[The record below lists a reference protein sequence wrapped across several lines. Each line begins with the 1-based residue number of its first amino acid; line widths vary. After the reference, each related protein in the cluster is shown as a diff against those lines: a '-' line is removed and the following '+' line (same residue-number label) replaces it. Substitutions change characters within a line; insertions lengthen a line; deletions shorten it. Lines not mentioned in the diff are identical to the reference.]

1 MMLVFLTDTIET
13 MKLHVKFPNLFSAIS
28 VYIGTFIRIVINILL
43 ILICV
48 ALVFGVFKA
57 GYDLFTS
64 LGAPVEKLLPQ
75 LLVDTVFIVAL
86 VEISLLL
93 IAYLKEGYVHVR
105 YIVDTILII
114 MLNEFVVVWFDHPT
128 IERMLGLSAIVAVL
142 VLTRVLVIRVSP
154 SSPVSIDTTP

>member
-1 MMLVFLTDTIET
+1 MR
-13 MKLHVKFPNLFSAIS
+13 LHVKFPKLFSAIS
-28 VYIGTFIRIVINILL
+28 VYIGTFIRIIINALL

-86 VEISLLL
+86 IEISLLL

-128 IERMLGLSAIVAVL
+128 VEKMLGLSAIAATLLLARITVV
-142 VLTRVLVIRVSP
+142 RFSP
-154 SSPVSIDTTP
+154 AATTPTDK

>member
-1 MMLVFLTDTIET
+1 MLMYSTDIMER
-13 MKLHVKFPNLFSAIS
+13 MRLHVKFPKLFSAIS
-28 VYIGTFIRIVINILL
+28 IYIGTFIRLIINILL
-43 ILICV
+43 ILICF

-57 GYDLFTS
+57 GYDLFTNI
-64 LGAPVEKLLPQ
+64 GTPVDKLLPQ

-93 IAYLKEGYVHVR
+93 ISYLKEGYVHVR

-128 IERMLGLSAIVAVL
+128 LEKMIGLSIIVAVL
-142 VLTRVLVIRVSP
+142 VLARISVIRFSP
-154 SSPVSIDTTP
+154 SVAPAIDKLS

>member
-1 MMLVFLTDTIET
+1 MR
-13 MKLHVKFPNLFSAIS
+13 LHVKFPKLFSAIS
-28 VYIGTFIRIVINILL
+28 VYIGTFIRIIINVLL
-43 ILICV
+43 VLICI

-57 GYDLFTS
+57 GYDLFTNI
-64 LGAPVEKLLPQ
+64 GTPVDKLLPQ

-93 IAYLKEGYVHVR
+93 MAYLKEGYVHVR

-128 IERMLGLSAIVAVL
+128 LEKMIGLSIIVAVL
-142 VLTRVLVIRVSP
+142 ILARVSVIRFSP
-154 SSPVSIDTTP
+154 SSTTASTEKTIL

>member
-1 MMLVFLTDTIET
+1 MR
-13 MKLHVKFPNLFSAIS
+13 LHVKFPKLFSTIS
-28 VYIGTFIRIVINILL
+28 VYIGTFIRIIINALL
-43 ILICV
+43 ILICI
-48 ALVFGVFKA
+48 ALVFGVLKA
-57 GYDLFTS
+57 GYDLFTNI
-64 LGAPVEKLLPQ
+64 GTPVEKLLPQ

-128 IERMLGLSAIVAVL
+128 LEKMLGLSMIVAVL
-142 VLTRVLVIRVSP
+142 VLARISVIRFSP
-154 SSPVSIDTTP
+154 SAGTTATDKLS

>member
-1 MMLVFLTDTIET
+1 MR
-13 MKLHVKFPNLFSAIS
+13 LHVKFPKLFSAIS
-28 VYIGTFIRIVINILL
+28 IYIGTFIRIIINVLL
-43 ILICV
+43 VLICI

-57 GYDLFTS
+57 GYDLFTNI
-64 LGAPVEKLLPQ
+64 GTPVDKLQPQ

-93 IAYLKEGYVHVR
+93 MAYLKEGYVHVR

-128 IERMLGLSAIVAVL
+128 LEKMIGLSIIVAVL
-142 VLTRVLVIRVSP
+142 LVARFTVVRFSP
-154 SSPVSIDTTP
+154 SATTISDKAAQQ

>member
-1 MMLVFLTDTIET
+1 MR
-13 MKLHVKFPNLFSAIS
+13 LHVKFPKLFSAIS
-28 VYIGTFIRIVINILL
+28 VYIGTFIRIIINVLL
-43 ILICV
+43 VLICI

-57 GYDLFTS
+57 GYDLFTNI
-64 LGAPVEKLLPQ
+64 GTPVDKLLPQ

-93 IAYLKEGYVHVR
+93 MAYLKEGYVHVR

-128 IERMLGLSAIVAVL
+128 LEKMIGLSIIVAALL
-142 VLTRVLVIRVSP
+142 VARFTVVRFSP
-154 SSPVSIDTTP
+154 TNIDRQATS

>member
-1 MMLVFLTDTIET
+1 MERMR
-13 MKLHVKFPNLFSAIS
+13 LHVKFPKLFSAIS
-28 VYIGTFIRIVINILL
+28 IYIGTFIRLIINILL
-43 ILICV
+43 ILICF

-57 GYDLFTS
+57 GYDLFTNI
-64 LGAPVEKLLPQ
+64 GTPVDKLLPQ

-93 IAYLKEGYVHVR
+93 ISYLKEGYVHVR

-128 IERMLGLSAIVAVL
+128 LEKMIGLSIIVAVL
-142 VLTRVLVIRVSP
+142 VLARISVIRFSP
-154 SSPVSIDTTP
+154 SVAPVADKLS

>member
-1 MMLVFLTDTIET
+1 MR
-13 MKLHVKFPNLFSAIS
+13 LHVKFPKLFSAIS
-28 VYIGTFIRIVINILL
+28 VYIGTFIRIIINILL
-43 ILICV
+43 ILICF

-57 GYDLFTS
+57 GYDLFTNI
-64 LGAPVEKLLPQ
+64 GTPVEKLLPQ

-93 IAYLKEGYVHVR
+93 ISYLKEGYVHVR

-128 IERMLGLSAIVAVL
+128 LEKMIGLSLIVVVL
-142 VLTRVLVIRVSP
+142 VLARISVIRFSP
-154 SSPVSIDTTP
+154 AATTPVVSDLK

>member
-1 MMLVFLTDTIET
+1 MR
-13 MKLHVKFPNLFSAIS
+13 LHVKFPKLFSTIS
-28 VYIGTFIRIVINILL
+28 VYIGTFIRIIINALL
-43 ILICV
+43 ILICI
-48 ALVFGVFKA
+48 ALVFGVLKA
-57 GYDLFTS
+57 GYDLFTNI
-64 LGAPVEKLLPQ
+64 GTPVEKLLPQ

-128 IERMLGLSAIVAVL
+128 LEKMLGLSMIVAVL
-142 VLTRVLVIRVSP
+142 VLARISVIRFSP
-154 SSPVSIDTTP
+154 SASTTATDKLS

>member
-1 MMLVFLTDTIET
+1 MYQAVILEEV
-13 MKLHVKFPNLFSAIS
+13 KLHVKFPKLFSAIS
-28 VYIGTFIRIVINILL
+28 VYIGTFIRIIINILL
-43 ILICV
+43 ILICF

-57 GYDLFTS
+57 GYDLFTNI
-64 LGAPVEKLLPQ
+64 GTPVDKLLPQ

-93 IAYLKEGYVHVR
+93 ISYLKEGYVHVR

-128 IERMLGLSAIVAVL
+128 LEKMAGLSLIVAVL
-142 VLTRVLVIRVSP
+142 LLARFTVVRYSP
-154 SSPVSIDTTP
+154 ATASSVTGN

>member
-1 MMLVFLTDTIET
+1 MR
-13 MKLHVKFPNLFSAIS
+13 LHVKFPKLFSAIS
-28 VYIGTFIRIVINILL
+28 IYIGTFIRIIINVLL
-43 ILICV
+43 VLICI

-57 GYDLFTS
+57 GYDLFTNI
-64 LGAPVEKLLPQ
+64 GTPVDKLLPQ

-93 IAYLKEGYVHVR
+93 MAYLKEGYVHVR

-128 IERMLGLSAIVAVL
+128 LEKMIGLSIIVAVL
-142 VLTRVLVIRVSP
+142 LVARFSVVRFSP
-154 SSPVSIDTTP
+154 SATTISYKVSKQ